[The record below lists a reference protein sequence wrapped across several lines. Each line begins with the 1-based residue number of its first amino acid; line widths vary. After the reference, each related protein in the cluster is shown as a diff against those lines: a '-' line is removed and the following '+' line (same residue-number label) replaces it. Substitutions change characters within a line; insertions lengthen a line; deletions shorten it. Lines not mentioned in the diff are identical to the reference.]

1 MDATL
6 LKNLGEVAGLG
17 GLSVGAVIV
26 VFREAIRKNI
36 FPKLN
41 ARDAYRT
48 IRLIVTLTFSVAVTG
63 IAAWAYVEVQAS
75 GQSAS
80 QTTSGPNSPI
90 ISNVTGSVTTNSSS
104 PEPAK

>member
-6 LKNLGEVAGLG
+6 LKDLGAVAGLG
-17 GLSVGAVIV
+17 GLSIGV
-26 VFREAIRKNI
+26 VMAIFREVIRKNI

-48 IRLIVTLTFSVAVTG
+48 IRLIVTLTFSVAVIG

-75 GQSAS
+75 GKSAA
-80 QTTSGPNSPI
+80 QTTSGANSPI
-90 ISNVTGSVTTNSSS
+90 ISGVTGNVTTNSGTR
-104 PEPAK
+104 EPTQ

>member
-1 MDATL
+1 MSARSL
-6 LKNLGEVAGLG
+6 LFSGRR
-17 GLSVGAVIV
+17 
-26 VFREAIRKNI
+26 FWKNI